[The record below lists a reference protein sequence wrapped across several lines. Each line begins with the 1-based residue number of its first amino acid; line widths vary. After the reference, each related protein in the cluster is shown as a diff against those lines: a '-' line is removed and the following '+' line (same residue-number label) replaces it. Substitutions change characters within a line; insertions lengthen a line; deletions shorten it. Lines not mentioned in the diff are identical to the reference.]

1 MTVEAVICVGGDDG
15 IALRWSLREAKV
27 LDTSIEKLRVIRI
40 VLHLTNR
47 KPDVI
52 SQDLRL

>member
-1 MTVEAVICVGGDDG
+1 VGGDDG

-40 VLHLTNR
+40 VLHLTNK